1 MSEEI
6 VQEGTG
12 VEETATTETTEETV
26 DETQTVDYWKKR
38 AADAEAT
45 IIKHKKETK
54 KEEVKKEVAQ
64 TGTPDSYQI
73 ERAVLEATGWD
84 DGLLDNLQKIAKL
97 NNTTLL
103 KAQKDP
109 IFIALKE
116 QFEREKRVEA
126 AQVGAS
132 SGSGSRPVQKG
143 FNTPNLS
150 REDHMKLVQ
159 EAAKNLRI

>member
-6 VQEGTG
+6 VQEGT
-12 VEETATTETTEETV
+12 VEETTSTEEVV
-26 DETQTVDYWKKR
+26 DETQTVDYWKNR
-38 AADAEAT
+38 AAEAEAT

-64 TGTPDSYQI
+64 VGTPDSYQI
-73 ERAVLEATGWD
+73 ERAVLEASGWE
-84 DGLLDNLQKIAKL
+84 DGLLDNLEKIAKL
-97 NNTTLL
+97 NDTTLL

-109 IFIALKE
+109 IFVALKE
-116 QFEREKRVEA
+116 QFERDKRVES

-132 SGSGSRPVQKG
+132 NGSGTRQTPKS

-150 REDHMKLVQ
+150 REEHMKMMQ
-159 EAAKNLRI
+159 EASKNLRI